1 MKEAELQ
8 EAIVEMARWLGFKL
22 IYHTKYSIQ
31 SAAGFPD
38 LVLVGRGRLIFAEV
52 KSDTGKLTPSQLAWY
67 AGLLDVGAEAYVW
80 RPADWKSGTI
90 ERSLKNADTN
100 EEER

>member
-1 MKEAELQ
+1 MTEAELQ
-8 EAIVEMARWLGFKL
+8 AAIIEMAGWLGYRL

-31 SAAGFPD
+31 STAGFPD

-52 KSDTGKLTPSQLAWY
+52 KSAKGKLTTPQLAWY
-67 AGLLDVGAEAYVW
+67 AGLLDVGAEVYVW

-90 ERSLKNADTN
+90 ERNLKHEDEN

>member
-1 MKEAELQ
+1 
-8 EAIVEMARWLGFKL
+8 MAQWLGYRL
-22 IYHTKYSIQ
+22 QYHTHDSRH

-38 LVLVGRGRLIFAEV
+38 LVLVGRGRLLFIEV
-52 KSDTGKLTPSQLAWY
+52 KSATGKLTTPQLAWY

-90 ERSLKNADTN
+90 ERILKNADEH

>member
-1 MKEAELQ
+1 MTEAELQ
-8 EAIVEMARWLGFKL
+8 SAIVELAGWLGYRL
-22 IYHTKYSIQ
+22 IYHTHDSRH

-52 KSDTGKLTPSQLAWY
+52 KSAKGELSPQQLAWF

-80 RPADWKSGTI
+80 RPVDWKSGTI
-90 ERSLKNADTN
+90 ERNLKHEDEN